1 MLPAFPARTRRPP
14 SNLPMP
20 GPQATLRACA
30 GTLLALLA
38 LLATATP
45 VAALPRQVAVPSA
58 LFAPPREGATPVE
71 VGIRFDLHE
80 LNAIDD
86 GAETFDFTGV
96 LTTRW
101 RDPRQAF
108 DPAAEGTAE
117 KVFTGDYQFNE
128 VSPGWYPQ
136 VVLVNAVGE
145 PGKPGVSLRVRADG
159 TSTLVET
166 IQGTAKVSLA
176 MRTYPFDRHRLEA
189 VFEVLGFGADEIRL
203 VALDDA
209 VAIDTDARL
218 PQWTVDGASG
228 EIRERGASSGGDSG
242 RASAFVVAIDAR
254 REPFFVMRLIVF
266 PLSFIVLL
274 SFSVFWMDRS
284 SLGDRINVS
293 FIGILTGVAYQI
305 VVGDKLPHISYM
317 TVIHGFLTMS
327 FVTMCATVVV
337 NLRVGA
343 LDKAGRFEA
352 GDRVD
357 RRCRWVFPAVYF
369 GLMAAIGTVAAVF
382 FG

>member
-1 MLPAFPARTRRPP
+1 
-14 SNLPMP
+14 MP

-228 EIRERGASSGGDSG
+228 EIRERGASYAGDSG

-266 PLSFIVLL
+266 PLSFIV
-274 SFSVFWMDRS
+274 
-284 SLGDRINVS
+284 
-293 FIGILTGVAYQI
+293 ILTGVAYQI

>member
-1 MLPAFPARTRRPP
+1 MRNPAATIDALARTALPAI
-14 SNLPMP
+14 
-20 GPQATLRACA
+20 
-30 GTLLALLA
+30 
-38 LLATATP
+38 
-45 VAALPRQVAVPSA
+45 VAALALVLAAAPAAARPRQVDIPSA
-58 LFAPPREGATPVE
+58 LFAPPLDGTGPIE
-71 VGIRFDLHE
+71 VGVRFDLHG
-80 LNAIDD
+80 LNAIND
-86 GAETFDFTGV
+86 GDETFDFTGV
-96 LTTRW
+96 LTTRR

-117 KVFTGDYQFNE
+117 KVFTGGYQFNE

-136 VVLVNAVGE
+136 LVLVNEAGGME
-145 PGKPGVSLRVRADG
+145 RNGVSLRIAADG

-166 IQGTAKVSLA
+166 VHAVAKSPLT
-176 MRTYPFDRHRLEA
+176 MRTYPFDHHRLEA
-189 VFEVLGFGADEIRL
+189 MFEVLGFAADEVRL
-203 VALDDA
+203 VALDEP
-209 VAIDTDARL
+209 VTIDTDTRL
-218 PQWTVDGASG
+218 PQWRIDGARG
-228 EIRERGASSGGDSG
+228 EVRERPARYAGVSH
-242 RASAFVVAIDAR
+242 RASAFAITVDAR

-266 PLSFIVLL
+266 PLSFIVFL

-357 RRCRWVFPAVYF
+357 RICRWAFPAGYF
-369 GLMAAIGTVAAVF
+369 GLMAMIGTIAAVF
-382 FG
+382 FA

>member
-1 MLPAFPARTRRPP
+1 
-14 SNLPMP
+14 MP
-20 GPQATLRACA
+20 GPHATLRACA

-38 LLATATP
+38 LLLPAAP
-45 VAALPRQVAVPSA
+45 AAALPRQVDIPSA
-58 LFAPPREGATPVE
+58 LFAPPREGAAPVE
-71 VGIRFDLHE
+71 VGVRFDLHG
-80 LNAIDD
+80 LNAIND
-86 GAETFDFTGV
+86 GDETFDFTGV

-108 DPAAEGTAE
+108 DPVAEGTDE
-117 KVFTGDYQFNE
+117 KVFTGGYQFNE

-136 VVLVNAVGE
+136 LVLVNEAGGLE
-145 PGKPGVSLRVRADG
+145 KNGVSLRVASDG

-166 IQGTAKVSLA
+166 VHAVAKSPLA

-189 VFEVLGFGADEIRL
+189 VFEVLGFGADEVRL
-203 VALDDA
+203 VALA
-209 VAIDTDARL
+209 EPVTIDTEARL
-218 PQWTVDGASG
+218 PQWRIAGASG
-228 EIRERGASSGGDSG
+228 EVRERTARYAGEAGG
-242 RASAFVVAIDAR
+242 ASAFTVTVDAR

-266 PLSFIVLL
+266 PLSFIVFL

-305 VVGDKLPHISYM
+305 VVGDKLPHISYV

-327 FVTMCATVVV
+327 FVTMCATVLV

-343 LDKAGRFEA
+343 LDKAGRFDA
-352 GDRVD
+352 GDRMD
-357 RRCRWVFPAVYF
+357 RICRWAFPAAYLGIVTAI
-369 GLMAAIGTVAAVF
+369 GAIAAIF
-382 FG
+382 FS